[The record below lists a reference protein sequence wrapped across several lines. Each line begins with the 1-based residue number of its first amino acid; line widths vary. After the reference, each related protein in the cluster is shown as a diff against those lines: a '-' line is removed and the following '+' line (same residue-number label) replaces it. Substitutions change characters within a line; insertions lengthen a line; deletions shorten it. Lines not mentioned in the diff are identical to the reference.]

1 MLSRLRCQGGR
12 RWTKRITWL
21 ESTYTKR
28 CWRSWSQCE
37 RSGAAVGVSPVRHNG
52 LRTAEFIHIAKR
64 ARCTGSRDGIHGAI
78 LETGMVGAGRTVS
91 ALVLAQARSNRGPR
105 GRKTDFRDAKRSV
118 SRLLSN
124 ELILRYVPGAEQRC
138 WRTLTRTKYQLT
150 QDRVRLQDQLKSL
163 LEDCQIKL
171 SSVVS
176 GLLGASGQRILRAL
190 AGGETDPTRLR
201 QLGKLEH
208 GAYATCRRV
217 VLGLR

>member
-1 MLSRLRCQGGR
+1 
-12 RWTKRITWL
+12 
-21 ESTYTKR
+21 
-28 CWRSWSQCE
+28 
-37 RSGAAVGVSPVRHNG
+37 
-52 LRTAEFIHIAKR
+52 
-64 ARCTGSRDGIHGAI
+64 
-78 LETGMVGAGRTVS
+78 MVGAGRTVS